1 MDDLKLHDPTKAFLY
16 GLVIPGGG
24 YFSLGS
30 LIPGVLWGLVGAFL
44 IGGAFYTQST
54 FPFACLALVN
64 VLSARGARL
73 RANELNRDV
82 ELEMQREHSYHL
94 ASIARNTQ
102 K

>member
-1 MDDLKLHDPTKAFLY
+1 MDDLKLHDPTKAFLL
-16 GLVIPGGG
+16 GLIFPGGG

-30 LIPGVLWGLVGAFL
+30 IIPGVLWFAVGAFL
-44 IGGAFYTQST
+44 IGVAFYSQHP
-54 FPFACLALVN
+54 FPFAILALVN

-73 RANELNRDV
+73 RANELNRDI
-82 ELEMQREHSYHL
+82 ELEMQREHRYHL